1 MDAAVLQNVIGGSRT
16 FDLGVEFHNGMPH
29 HPMHPPFVYAM
40 PRLHGDVMYGEG
52 TCTANDLVVT
62 GTHVG
67 THLDGLGH
75 VSRYLKLHAGL
86 DALAMQDKTEGLRA
100 YGMETVQPILRRGIL
115 LDVAGAAGKAHLGP
129 GDTIGGRE
137 LEAAADRARVQI
149 RTGDAVL
156 IRTGWIHHWPTPTY
170 LNAAEG
176 NPGVTLEGARWLS
189 AQGIFL
195 AGADTVALEKVPNP
209 PLPVHCHLLFER
221 GIHILEIANLE
232 EIARAGISEF
242 LFVCLPLKIRGAT
255 GCPVRPIAV
264 A

>member
-1 MDAAVLQNVIGGSRT
+1 METSMLQKLIEGSRT
-16 FDLGVEFHNGMPH
+16 FDLGIEFHNGMPH
-29 HPMHPPFVYAM
+29 HPMHPPFVYSM

-75 VSRYLKLHAGL
+75 VSKHLKLHGGL
-86 DALAMQDKTEGLRA
+86 DALAMQDKTAGLKA
-100 YGMETVQPILRRGIL
+100 YGMESVQPIVRRGIL
-115 LDVAGAAGKAHLGP
+115 LDVAGTVGEACLGP
-129 GDTIGGRE
+129 EEAIGEKE
-137 LEAAADRARVQI
+137 LQAAVRRAGVQI
-149 RTGDAVL
+149 RAGDAVL

-170 LNAAEG
+170 LSAGAG
-176 NPGVTLEGARWLS
+176 NPGLTLEGARWLS
-189 AQGIFL
+189 SQGIFL
-195 AGADTVALEKVPNP
+195 AGGDTVALERVPNP
-209 PLPVHCHLLFER
+209 PLPVHCHFLFER
-221 GIHILEIANLE
+221 GIHILEVANLE
-232 EIARAGISEF
+232 EMARAGISEF